1 MVKKIRELC
10 KEKKTSIHK
19 LEQQLGYGN
28 GVIGRWDK
36 SVPSYERLSA
46 VAAAL
51 GVSVD
56 YLTDESKK
64 NPAPTISESGT
75 SGSEAKRKLVET
87 IMKSNMDDEQA
98 NLWQRL
104 IEKAEKDEIEE

>member
-64 NPAPTISESGT
+64 NPAPTISEGET
-75 SGSEAKRKLVET
+75 SETLDKLREEAEDMSEAELGLLLEKINQIKGMRIT
-87 IMKSNMDDEQA
+87 DES
-98 NLWQRL
+98 
-104 IEKAEKDEIEE
+104 